1 MPEALP
7 YKELPILFVDDEEMA
22 LTTFKSLFKRD
33 FTIYTAS
40 GGEDALRIVEA
51 HPEIAL
57 IVCDQRMPKMSG
69 IELLRQVSEK
79 RPEMVRMLMTA
90 YSEMELVI
98 DAINQGNIYRYITK
112 PYNDEELKQILIQG
126 IERFYLIKERDRL
139 YAEKIE
145 TLKKVARTNR
155 LTAIGILAAG
165 MAHEINNPLVA
176 IKTFLQMIPQK
187 YEEEAKDED
196 FWEKFHK
203 VAMDETNRIQLLI
216 SHLLRYSKVP
226 EEEGLHLT
234 EVNLNALLQETLTF
248 LDNEAKKKGLTIRQE
263 LDPALPLCYVDQEK
277 IRQVFLNI
285 LLNAIHATSKGYI
298 LVTTSFD
305 KDPEKMPLFHV
316 SIQDTGAGI
325 SEENLNKLFNPFFTT
340 KQNEGT
346 GLGLMMCH
354 HIIDEHRGSIDVKS
368 ELGKG
373 TTMTLHVPIN
383 PSEYNRRKTDRK
395 PNIGGKRREGPKTIS
410 DM

>member
-7 YKELPILFVDDEEMA
+7 FKDLPVLFVDDEEMA
-22 LTTFKSLFKRD
+22 LITFKGLFKRD

-40 GGEDALRIVEA
+40 NGETALRIIEE
-51 HPEIAL
+51 HPELAL
-57 IVCDQRMPKMSG
+57 IVSDQRMPGMSG
-69 IELLRQVSEK
+69 VDLLKQVSQR

-90 YSEMELVI
+90 YSEMDLVI
-98 DAINQGNIYRYITK
+98 DAINHGNIYRYITK
-112 PYNDEELKQILIQG
+112 PYNEEELEQTLIQG
-126 IERFYLIKERDRL
+126 LERFYLMKERDRL

-176 IKTFLQMIPQK
+176 IKTFFQMIPQK
-187 YEEEAKDED
+187 YEEETKDED
-196 FWEKFHK
+196 FWERFYK
-203 VAMDETNRIQLLI
+203 VAVDETQRIQLLI

-248 LDNEAKKKGLTIRQE
+248 LDNEAKKKGLIIRQE
-263 LDPALPLCYVDQEK
+263 LDKALPLCCVDQEK
-277 IRQVFLNI
+277 MRQVFLNI

-298 LVTTSFD
+298 LVATSFD
-305 KDPEKMPLFHV
+305 SDTKQTPFFHV
-316 SIQDTGAGI
+316 AIQDTGVGI

-346 GLGLMMCH
+346 GLGLMMCY

-368 ELGKG
+368 ELDIG

-383 PSEYNRRKTDRK
+383 PSEYNRRKTDRQ
-395 PNIGGKRREGPKTIS
+395 PVIS
-410 DM
+410 SKKE

>member
-7 YKELPILFVDDEEMA
+7 FKELPVLFVDDEEMA
-22 LTTFKSLFKRD
+22 LITFKGLFKRD

-40 GGEDALRIVEA
+40 SGEAALRIIEE
-51 HPEIAL
+51 HPELAL
-57 IVCDQRMPKMSG
+57 VVSDQRMPGMSG
-69 IELLRQVSEK
+69 VELLRQVSQK
-79 RPEMVRMLMTA
+79 RPELVRMLMTA
-90 YSEMELVI
+90 YSEMDLVI

-112 PYNDEELKQILIQG
+112 PYNEEELKQTLIQG
-126 IERFYLIKERDRL
+126 IERFYLMKERDRL

-145 TLKKVARTNR
+145 TLKKIARTNR

-187 YEEEAKDED
+187 YEEEIKDQE
-196 FWEKFHK
+196 FWDKFYK
-203 VAMDETNRIQLLI
+203 VATDETQRIQLLI

-226 EEEGLHLT
+226 EEEGLHLA

-248 LDNEAKKKGLTIRQE
+248 LDNEAKKKGLIIRQE
-263 LDPALPLCYVDQEK
+263 LDKALPLCYVDQEK
-277 IRQVFLNI
+277 MRQVFLNI
-285 LLNAIHATSKGYI
+285 LLNAIYATSKGYI

-305 KDPEKMPLFHV
+305 TEEEGKMPLFKV
-316 SIQDTGAGI
+316 AIQDTGVGI

-395 PNIGGKRREGPKTIS
+395 PSMGA
-410 DM
+410 

>member
-7 YKELPILFVDDEEMA
+7 FKSLPILFVDDEEMA
-22 LTTFKSLFKRD
+22 LVTLKNLFKRD
-33 FTIYTAS
+33 FSVFTAAN
-40 GGEDALRIVEA
+40 GEQALRIVDEQ
-51 HPEIAL
+51 PELAL
-57 IVCDQRMPKMSG
+57 VISDQRMPGMSG
-69 IELLRQVSEK
+69 VDLLRQVSQK
-79 RPEMVRMLMTA
+79 RPDVVRMLMTA
-90 YSEMELVI
+90 YSEMDLVI

-112 PYNDEELKQILIQG
+112 PYNEEELKQTLIQG
-126 IERFYLIKERDRL
+126 LERFYLIKERDRL
-139 YAEKIE
+139 YGEKIE

-176 IKTFLQMIPQK
+176 IKTFMQMIPQK
-187 YEEEAKDED
+187 YKEKTKDDE
-196 FWEKFHK
+196 FWEKFYK
-203 VAMDETNRIQLLI
+203 VAMDETQRIQQLI

-226 EEEGLHLT
+226 EDEGLHLT
-234 EVNLNALLQETLTF
+234 EVNLNVLLEETLTF

-263 LDPALPLCYVDQEK
+263 LDKALPLCYVDQEK
-277 IRQVFLNI
+277 MRQVFLNI
-285 LLNAIHATSKGYI
+285 LLNAIHATSKGHI
-298 LVTTSFD
+298 LVSTSYD
-305 KDPEKMPLFHV
+305 IETEKMPLFHV
-316 SIQDTGAGI
+316 AIQDTGIGI

-383 PSEYNRRKTDRK
+383 PSEYNRRKSDRK
-395 PNIGGKRREGPKTIS
+395 PSIGGGKEETPYPPQ
-410 DM
+410 

>member
-1 MPEALP
+1 
-7 YKELPILFVDDEEMA
+7 
-22 LTTFKSLFKRD
+22 
-33 FTIYTAS
+33 
-40 GGEDALRIVEA
+40 
-51 HPEIAL
+51 
-57 IVCDQRMPKMSG
+57 
-69 IELLRQVSEK
+69 
-79 RPEMVRMLMTA
+79 MLMTA

-98 DAINQGNIYRYITK
+98 EAINRGNIYRYITK

-187 YEEEAKDED
+187 YQDEIKDED

-226 EEEGLHLT
+226 EEEGLHLS
-234 EVNLNALLQETLTF
+234 EVDLNALLRETLTF
-248 LDNEAKKKGLTIRQE
+248 LDNEAKKKGLIIRQE
-263 LDPALPLCYVDQEK
+263 LDGALPPCYVDQEK

-305 KDPEKMPLFHV
+305 SDPDKMPLFHV
-316 SIQDTGAGI
+316 SIQDTGVGI

-354 HIIDEHRGSIDVKS
+354 HIIDEHRGTIDVKS

-373 TTMTLHVPIN
+373 TIMTLHVPIN

-395 PNIGGKRREGPKTIS
+395 PSMEEKRGGARTPS
-410 DM
+410 DP

>member
-7 YKELPILFVDDEEMA
+7 FKNLPILFVDDEEMA
-22 LTTFKSLFKRD
+22 LTTLKGLFKRD
-33 FTIYTAS
+33 FTVYTAS
-40 GGEDALRIVEA
+40 SGEQALRILEEQ
-51 HPEIAL
+51 PDLAL
-57 IVCDQRMPKMSG
+57 IVSDQRMPKMSG
-69 IELLRQVSEK
+69 VELLRQVSQK
-79 RPEMVRMLMTA
+79 RPDIVRMLMTA

-112 PYNDEELKQILIQG
+112 PYNEEELKQTLIQG
-126 IERFYLIKERDRL
+126 IERFYLVKERDRL

-176 IKTFLQMIPQK
+176 IKTFLQMLPQK
-187 YEEEAKDED
+187 YEEELKDED
-196 FWEKFHK
+196 FWEKFYK
-203 VAMDETNRIQLLI
+203 VAVDETQRIQLLI
-216 SHLLRYSKVP
+216 THLLRYSKVP
-226 EEEGLHLT
+226 EEEGLNQSK
-234 EVNLNALLQETLTF
+234 VDINVLLRETLTF
-248 LDNEAKKKGLTIRQE
+248 LDNEAKKKGLLIRQE
-263 LDPALPLCYVDQEK
+263 LETSLPLCYVDQEK
-277 IRQVFLNI
+277 MRQVFLNI
-285 LLNAIHATSKGYI
+285 LLNSIHATSKGYI

-305 KDPEKMPLFHV
+305 TDPDKAPLFHV
-316 SIQDTGAGI
+316 AIQDTGVGI

-340 KQNEGT
+340 KENEGT

-373 TTMTLHVPIN
+373 TTMTLNVPIN
-383 PSEYNRRKTDRK
+383 PSEYNRRKTDRR
-395 PNIGGKRREGPKTIS
+395 PPIS
-410 DM
+410 PIKVS

>member
-40 GGEDALRIVEA
+40 GGEDALGIVEA

-69 IELLRQVSEK
+69 VELLRQVSEK
-79 RPEMVRMLMTA
+79 RPEMVRMLKTA

-112 PYNDEELKQILIQG
+112 PYNEEELKQILIQG

-176 IKTFLQMIPQK
+176 IKTFLQMIPQ
-187 YEEEAKDED
+187 
-196 FWEKFHK
+196 
-203 VAMDETNRIQLLI
+203 
-216 SHLLRYSKVP
+216 
-226 EEEGLHLT
+226 
-234 EVNLNALLQETLTF
+234 
-248 LDNEAKKKGLTIRQE
+248 
-263 LDPALPLCYVDQEK
+263 
-277 IRQVFLNI
+277 
-285 LLNAIHATSKGYI
+285 
-298 LVTTSFD
+298 
-305 KDPEKMPLFHV
+305 
-316 SIQDTGAGI
+316 
-325 SEENLNKLFNPFFTT
+325 
-340 KQNEGT
+340 
-346 GLGLMMCH
+346 
-354 HIIDEHRGSIDVKS
+354 
-368 ELGKG
+368 
-373 TTMTLHVPIN
+373 
-383 PSEYNRRKTDRK
+383 
-395 PNIGGKRREGPKTIS
+395 
-410 DM
+410 